1 MTPGVHLAQLSSM
14 NPYFTDVKAIRESLN
29 MTQAELAERLGIDR
43 SSLAHME
50 NGRPVPR
57 YIALLLASLVD
68 SLRNRESQHNEAA
81 A

>member
-1 MTPGVHLAQLSSM
+1 MRASTK
-14 NPYFTDVKAIRESLN
+14 NVKSIRKSLN

-57 YIALLLASLVD
+57 PVALLLDVLVD
-68 SLRNRESQHNEAA
+68 SSRGRPPQNEAA

>member
-14 NPYFTDVKAIRESLN
+14 NPYFTDVKAVRDSLN
-29 MTQAELAERLGIDR
+29 LTQAKLAERLGIDR

-68 SLRNRESQHNEAA
+68 RKDQPNKAA

>member
-1 MTPGVHLAQLSSM
+1 MKPSTQ
-14 NPYFTDVKAIRESLN
+14 NVKSIRESLN

-68 SLRNRESQHNEAA
+68 RLRAEAA

>member
-1 MTPGVHLAQLSSM
+1 MRPSTK
-14 NPYFTDVKAIRESLN
+14 NVKSIRKRLN

-57 YIALLLASLVD
+57 PVALLLASLVD
-68 SLRNRESQHNEAA
+68 RPRDRDGQHDEAA

>member
-1 MTPGVHLAQLSSM
+1 
-14 NPYFTDVKAIRESLN
+14 
-29 MTQAELAERLGIDR
+29 MTQAELAKLLGIDR

-50 NGRPVPR
+50 NGRKVPR

-68 SLRNRESQHNEAA
+68 GFRDRKSRDNEAA